1 MDKNISKESRINW
14 IDELKGF
21 ILILVCLGH
30 TNINIPFI
38 GGNLIVIC
46 QAFRMSTFFFLSG
59 LLFST
64 RRYSDIHSYIK
75 SKTKVL
81 LIPYILL
88 SILFSFLDPRL
99 YDLSLMEKY
108 NFLNIIYD
116 SSDINTSFDFFI
128 CGFISI
134 FYYGIPMTASPLW
147 FVLTLYF
154 VSIFFYVIHDVFKG
168 NIIIIVVYAVV
179 CLIIGWL
186 LNLYNLCLPYCFSTV
201 FTASFFFT
209 AGYLTKKRIK
219 YITGLNK
226 LKLAVIII
234 FLIAI
239 YFYAI
244 NINGGISL
252 NFNKLGNN
260 FWGYILSTISGIFLI
275 SSIFIFINKLVKDS
289 IVQGTLRNIA
299 RNALIILS
307 VHYWVI
313 ICCRIFFSSIAKET
327 YFPWLVT
334 FIMIIV
340 TTLAIPLFRT
350 KLYKL
355 IGKNKISF
363 KESLSIK

>member
-64 RRYSDIHSYIK
+64 RRYTGIHSYIK

-81 LIPYILL
+81 LVPYVLL
-88 SILFSFLDPRL
+88 SLLFSFLDPRL
-99 YDLSLMEKY
+99 YDLSLIEKLGY
-108 NFLNIIYD
+108 LNSSSNIY
-116 SSDINTSFDFFI
+116 SSFDFLIEEFV
-128 CGFISI
+128 SI
-134 FYYGIPMTASPLW
+134 FYYGFPITIGPLW

-154 VSIFFYVIHDVFKG
+154 VCILFFTIHHILKHNTKG
-168 NIIIIVVYAVV
+168 LIIYAVL

-186 LNLYNLCLPYCFSTV
+186 LNIYHLFLPFCFSIV

-209 AGYLTKKRIK
+209 FGYLTKTKLK
-219 YITGLNK
+219 YITEMTTIK
-226 LKLAVIII
+226 LGIII
-234 FLIAI
+234 ILLIPI

-244 NINGGISL
+244 NINGIINL
-252 NFNKLGNN
+252 YINELGNN
-260 FWGYILSTISGIFLI
+260 FLGYILSTISGIFLI
-275 SSIFIFINKLVKDS
+275 SSIFIFINKFVKDS
-289 IVQGTLRNIA
+289 IVQGILRNIA

-313 ICCRIFFSSIAKET
+313 ICCKIFFYSIAKET

-334 FIMIIV
+334 LIMIIV

>member
-21 ILILVCLGH
+21 ILLLVCLGH
-30 TNINIPFI
+30 TNINIPFWG

-64 RRYSDIHSYIK
+64 RRYPDIHSYIK

-81 LIPYILL
+81 LVPYILL
-88 SILFSFLDPRL
+88 SVLFSFLDPRL
-99 YDLSLMEKY
+99 YDLSLIERLGY
-108 NFLNIIYD
+108 RNPSSNIY
-116 SSDINTSFDFFI
+116 SSFDFLI
-128 CGFISI
+128 EEFISI
-134 FYYGIPMTASPLW
+134 FYYGFPITIGPLW

-154 VSIFFYVIHDVFKG
+154 VCILFFIIHHILKNNTKG
-168 NIIIIVVYAVV
+168 LTIYAVL

-186 LNLYNLCLPYCFSTV
+186 LNIYHLSLPFCFSII
-201 FTASFFFT
+201 FTASFFF
-209 AGYLTKKRIK
+209 ALGYLTKTKLK
-219 YITGLNK
+219 YITEITTIK
-226 LKLAVIII
+226 LGIII
-234 FLIAI
+234 ILLIPI

-244 NINGGISL
+244 NINGIINL
-252 NFNKLGNN
+252 YINELGNN
-260 FWGYILSTISGIFLI
+260 FWGYILSTVSGIFLI
-275 SSIFIFINKLVKDS
+275 SCIFIFINKFINNS
-289 IVQGTLRNIA
+289 IVQGILKNIA

-313 ICCRIFFSSIAKET
+313 TCCKIFFYSNTKEA
-327 YFPWLVT
+327 YFPWFVT

-340 TTLAIPLFRT
+340 TTLAIPLFRN
-350 KLYKL
+350 KLYML
-355 IGKNKISF
+355 IGKKKITV